1 MTFTG
6 SPFLFLIMIFLLN
19 VISVA
24 LATLKDFTTNM
35 YLPSSGVEHPT
46 ASSFFSPPPTP
57 DLSKDLIQEVLS
69 QTCQLWT
76 VLPPFNFRQ

>member
-24 LATLKDFTTNM
+24 PVTLKDLTTNM
-35 YLPSSGVEHPT
+35 YLGGGASYSKLFLPSLRHPR
-46 ASSFFSPPPTP
+46 P
-57 DLSKDLIQEVLS
+57 E
-69 QTCQLWT
+69 
-76 VLPPFNFRQ
+76 